1 MCMIVGFVVEHF
13 HLISFLNDFRIV
25 SLLALLLVGLSQMVL
40 ALLPIQLTLS
50 VEE

>member
-1 MCMIVGFVVEHF
+1 MIVRFGGEHF
-13 HLISFLNDFRIV
+13 HLISFLDDSRIV
-25 SLLALLLVGLSQMVL
+25 SSLALLLVGLSQMVL